1 MTSRTRVL
9 AAALLAPLLTLT
21 ACSGDEGGKGD
32 GDPADVLGAAKTA
45 LDETSGVHLVLAADD
60 LPDDIS
66 GVVKAEGDATHAPA
80 FKGDI
85 IGRFEGIEA
94 TIKVIAVDGVVYVVL
109 PFSSDYQELE
119 NPEDYGAPDPA
130 GLMDPSS
137 GVSAWLTATTDVE
150 KGEQTR
156 DGGDVLTTY
165 TGTLPGANVV
175 AALPSA
181 DETGS
186 FEASYAIDDEGFLRS
201 ATITGPFYKGEPD
214 VTYELTLSDY
224 GTNPDISAP

>member
-1 MTSRTRVL
+1 MTSGNRVL
-9 AAALLAPLLTLT
+9 AAALLAPLLSLT
-21 ACSGDEGGKGD
+21 ACSDDGGGGGD
-32 GDPADVLGAAKTA
+32 GDPADVLAAAKTA
-45 LDETSGVHLVLAADD
+45 LDETSGVHLVLEADE
-60 LPDDIS
+60 LPDDIT

-80 FKGDI
+80 FKGEI
-85 IGRFEGIEA
+85 VGRLSGIEA

-109 PFSSDYQELE
+109 PFTSDYQELD

-150 KGEQTR
+150 KGDQTR

-165 TGTLPGANVV
+165 TGTLPGENVV
-175 AALPSA
+175 SALPSA
-181 DETGS
+181 DETGT
-186 FEASYAIDDEGFLRS
+186 FEAAYAIDDEGLLRS
-201 ATITGPFYKGEPD
+201 ATITGPFYKGEQD

-224 GTNPDISAP
+224 GSSPDISAP